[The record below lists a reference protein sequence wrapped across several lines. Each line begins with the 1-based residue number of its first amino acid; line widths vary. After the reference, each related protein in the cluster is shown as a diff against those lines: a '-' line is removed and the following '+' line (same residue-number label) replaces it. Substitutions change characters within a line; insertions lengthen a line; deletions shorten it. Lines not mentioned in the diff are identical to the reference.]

1 MWHWQPSIFYSD
13 EKCEILTLPLNKQKG
28 DLTVYSV
35 LGCFIHLWQ
44 NYYVSEVCSL
54 FMMGVW
60 HGVTLIHL
68 IFLLFVAICVLRGQT
83 LRQSLGYKV
92 FVRDQHPWRE
102 REERD
107 FVERDNER
115 LCRSDKD
122 SCTQRGSLQP
132 KFSIRCVLNGVRM
145 VMLRTGAMWN
155 SDRCLEK
162 NPEGVQCIEEGLAP
176 SHLTDTKY
184 RELILLTGA

>member
-13 EKCEILTLPLNKQKG
+13 EKCEILTLPLNKQRG

-60 HGVTLIHL
+60 LGVTLIHL
-68 IFLLFVAICVLRGQT
+68 IFLLFVAICVLRGQA

-92 FVRDQHPWRE
+92 FVRDQHLWRE

-107 FVERDNER
+107 FVERVNER

-122 SCTQRGSLQP
+122 SCTQRGAAKIFYQ
-132 KFSIRCVLNGVRM
+132 M
-145 VMLRTGAMWN
+145 
-155 SDRCLEK
+155 CLEWGQSGYAK
-162 NPEGVQCIEEGLAP
+162 NWSHVKLRSLFGKEPRRCAMYRGGVGTFSLNR
-176 SHLTDTKY
+176 Y
-184 RELILLTGA
+184 